1 MDSELL
7 AHQARAAVD
16 TLTAQLRSLEN
27 EQTALLHSL
36 QLTSTTL
43 STLPAYNTIAP
54 TLSQIPVYESKLA
67 RLKNAM
73 ATQAREVDDLK
84 RRARE
89 ANERR
94 RRNLKRIEETRRG
107 ERERDRTVLKA
118 QARIVEGEENTN
130 NKDDGEVSPEAGEI
144 KRGATPVG
152 GAPSRDGVVK
162 TVKRKKKARQAE
174 IQ

>member
-43 STLPAYNTIAP
+43 STLPAYNSIAP
-54 TLSQIPVYESKLA
+54 TFSQIPVYESKLA
-67 RLKNAM
+67 RLKSAM
-73 ATQAREVDDLK
+73 AAQAREVDELK

-89 ANERR
+89 AHERR

-118 QARIVEGEENTN
+118 QTRPVEGEENGD
-130 NKDDGEVSPEAGEI
+130 NKERDDGEVTPEGEI
-144 KRGATPVG
+144 KRGGTSVG
-152 GAPSRDGVVK
+152 GPSREGVIK
-162 TVKRKKKARQAE
+162 TVKRKKKVRQAE